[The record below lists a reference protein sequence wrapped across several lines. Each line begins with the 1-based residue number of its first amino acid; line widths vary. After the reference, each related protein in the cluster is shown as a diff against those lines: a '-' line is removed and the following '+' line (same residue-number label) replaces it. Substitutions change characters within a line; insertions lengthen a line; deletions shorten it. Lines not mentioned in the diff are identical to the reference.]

1 MTKIRIG
8 QEIKQEVQKQDLTI
22 EDFAKNLHL
31 ASSEIENIFNKTSLE
46 TDLLLKISKLLKR
59 DFFSLF
65 SNYVIEDAYK
75 EIISLLKQKGDKRY
89 IAVPDWEDECR
100 GYDGDGT
107 KVSIFG
113 IGLDDDDEIC
123 IAAVVDN
130 IGYGHGPDDFP
141 QEWTKATELY
151 EPNYCA
157 FYRFVANNIE
167 KAMTKDEADELAD
180 KYWNGNGCDYG
191 KYDWQDCFIWNGLI
205 KVRLDGKYGFI
216 NKDGEEIIPC
226 KYEDADNIP
235 DGLIRVKSAEG
246 WGFVNENGEE
256 IISCKY
262 EYAGAFSDGLARVKS
277 AEDWGFVNENGE
289 EIISCK
295 YEDAGAFSDGLA
307 RVKSAEG
314 WGFVNKNGEEIISCK
329 YEDADDFFDG
339 LARVQSKEG
348 WGFVNK
354 EGEEIIPCKYEDA
367 YAFEGGLSL
376 VKSKEGYGFINNDGE
391 EIIPCKYEDAHGFL
405 FGADTA
411 EVKLNG
417 EWINIDKTGKKTGK
431 QVTELL

>member
-1 MTKIRIG
+1 M
-8 QEIKQEVQKQDLTI
+8 
-22 EDFAKNLHL
+22 A
-31 ASSEIENIFNKTSLE
+31 NKTAEKISPDAFLNE
-46 TDLLLKISKLLKR
+46 MNAINDKAKDAVIDLL
-59 DFFSLF
+59 
-65 SNYVIEDAYK
+65 N
-75 EIISLLKQKGDKRY
+75 KQGNKCY
-89 IAVPDWEDECR
+89 IAVPDWEDECE
-100 GYDGDGT
+100 GDDDDGT

-130 IGYGHGPDDFP
+130 ISYGHGPDDFP

-167 KAMTKDEADELAD
+167 KAMTKEEADELAD

-191 KYDWQDCFIWNGLI
+191 KYDWQDNFIWNGLI
-205 KVRLDGKYGFI
+205 KVRLDGMYGFI

-262 EYAGAFSDGLARVKS
+262 E
-277 AEDWGFVNENGE
+277 
-289 EIISCK
+289 
-295 YEDAGAFSDGLA
+295 
-307 RVKSAEG
+307 
-314 WGFVNKNGEEIISCK
+314 
-329 YEDADDFFDG
+329 
-339 LARVQSKEG
+339 
-348 WGFVNK
+348 
-354 EGEEIIPCKYEDA
+354 DA

-376 VKSKEGYGFINNDGE
+376 VKSKEGYGFVNNDGE

-405 FGADTA
+405 FGANTA

-417 EWINIDKTGKKTGK
+417 EWINIDKTGK
-431 QVTELL
+431 QVTEENW

>member
-1 MTKIRIG
+1 M
-8 QEIKQEVQKQDLTI
+8 
-22 EDFAKNLHL
+22 A
-31 ASSEIENIFNKTSLE
+31 NKTAEKISPDAFLNE
-46 TDLLLKISKLLKR
+46 MNAINDKAKDAVIDLLSK
-59 DFFSLF
+59 
-65 SNYVIEDAYK
+65 
-75 EIISLLKQKGDKRY
+75 QGDKRY
-89 IAVPDWEDECR
+89 IAVPDWKDECE
-100 GYDGDGT
+100 GDDGDGSEL
-107 KVSIFG
+107 SIFG

-130 IGYGHGPDDFP
+130 IGNGHGLDDFP

-151 EPNYCA
+151 KPNYCA

-167 KAMTKDEADELAD
+167 KAMTKEEADELAK
-180 KYWNGNGCDYG
+180 KYWNGDGHYYG
-191 KYDWQDCFIWNGLI
+191 KYDWRDDFIFNGLI
-205 KVRLDGKYGFI
+205 KVKLDGKYGFI

-226 KYEDADNIP
+226 KYEDADNFP
-235 DGLIRVKSAEG
+235 DGLVKVKSAEG
-246 WGFVNENGEE
+246 CGFVNENGEE

-262 EYAGAFSDGLARVKS
+262 EDADAFSDGLAKVKS
-277 AEDWGFVNENGE
+277 AEGWGFVNENGE

>member
-130 IGYGHGPDDFP
+130 IGNGHGPDDFP

-191 KYDWQDCFIWNGLI
+191 KYDWQDNFIWNGLI

-262 EYAGAFSDGLARVKS
+262 EY
-277 AEDWGFVNENGE
+277 
-289 EIISCK
+289 
-295 YEDAGAFSDGLA
+295 AGAFSDGLA

-376 VKSKEGYGFINNDGE
+376 VKSKEGYGFINNEGE

-405 FGADTA
+405 FGANTA

>member
-123 IAAVVDN
+123 VAAVVDN

-141 QEWTKATELY
+141 QEWTKVTELY
-151 EPNYCA
+151 EPDYRA
-157 FYRFVANNIE
+157 FHRFVVDNID
-167 KAMTKDEADELAD
+167 KAMTKEEADEVT
-180 KYWNGNGCDYG
+180 KEYWH
-191 KYDWQDCFIWNGLI
+191 
-205 KVRLDGKYGFI
+205 
-216 NKDGEEIIPC
+216 E
-226 KYEDADNIP
+226 
-235 DGLIRVKSAEG
+235 
-246 WGFVNENGEE
+246 
-256 IISCKY
+256 
-262 EYAGAFSDGLARVKS
+262 
-277 AEDWGFVNENGE
+277 
-289 EIISCK
+289 
-295 YEDAGAFSDGLA
+295 
-307 RVKSAEG
+307 
-314 WGFVNKNGEEIISCK
+314 
-329 YEDADDFFDG
+329 
-339 LARVQSKEG
+339 
-348 WGFVNK
+348 
-354 EGEEIIPCKYEDA
+354 
-367 YAFEGGLSL
+367 
-376 VKSKEGYGFINNDGE
+376 
-391 EIIPCKYEDAHGFL
+391 
-405 FGADTA
+405 
-411 EVKLNG
+411 
-417 EWINIDKTGKKTGK
+417 
-431 QVTELL
+431 

>member
-22 EDFAKNLHL
+22 EDFAKNLDL

-107 KVSIFG
+107 KLSIFG

-180 KYWNGNGCDYG
+180 KYWKGNGCDYG
-191 KYDWQDCFIWNGLI
+191 KYDWQDNFIWNGLI

-216 NKDGEEIIPC
+216 NKD
-226 KYEDADNIP
+226 
-235 DGLIRVKSAEG
+235 
-246 WGFVNENGEE
+246 GEE